1 MVRPI
6 TLWPY
11 PAEAL
16 KATFGT
22 AKQYLVVEMN
32 MGQMLD
38 DVRLVVEG
46 RAPVSFFGRTGGVI
60 PTPAEVLEHIKEL
73 NEKVGE

>member
-1 MVRPI
+1 M
-6 TLWPY
+6 
-11 PAEAL
+11 

-32 MGQMLD
+32 MGQKLD
-38 DVRLVVEG
+38 DVRLVVER

-60 PTPAEVLEHIKEL
+60 PTPAEVLEQIKEL